1 MTALSYYLDLAG
13 SQLSM
18 LLSRTGVNDDDD
30 SLMSL
35 DCCRTLSSQGMR
47 DRPGALTETVHR
59 NGRAAPCRRFTLSTM

>member
-30 SLMSL
+30 SLLSL
-35 DCCRTLSSQGMR
+35 DCCRTLSSRGMR
-47 DRPGALTETVHR
+47 DRPGALT
-59 NGRAAPCRRFTLSTM
+59 